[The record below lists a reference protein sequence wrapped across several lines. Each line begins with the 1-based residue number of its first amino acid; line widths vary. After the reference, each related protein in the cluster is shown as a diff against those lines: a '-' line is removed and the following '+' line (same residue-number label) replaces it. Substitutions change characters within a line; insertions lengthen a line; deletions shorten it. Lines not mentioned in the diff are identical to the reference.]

1 MPNVGIRWTTYFLN
15 ILAIKMIQEW
25 LQIKVLILVVLS
37 LEDNKMH
44 KKIVQ
49 FAGKF
54 VEISDIT

>member
-1 MPNVGIRWTTYFLN
+1 
-15 ILAIKMIQEW
+15 MIQEW